1 MIKEKIARIES
12 LDQLKGF
19 GIVLVVTGH
28 FIEPYRER
36 FSIINSIFICIYA
49 FHMPLFCLLSGM
61 VAKFDV
67 RKIFFRM
74 VWIYIWS
81 QLLYL
86 ICCMIVDSEKFAG
99 GVKQFIRQL
108 VYPYWHMWYL
118 YALIIWLLSIAFVE
132 WTVRHIPKFVI
143 LLGYIVIMLASGYI
157 YLPLALTRVVVFYV
171 FFIVGYLYKDIL
183 LQLIKGQKSGICYL
197 ISFIFLTILL
207 VPIGMNAEK
216 INANILWEYL
226 SYLEGGYTLLERFG
240 FCAGAMAISLLICC
254 INTLYKNSI
263 LVKLGKNTMS
273 IYIFHAIFVKGFDQL
288 EAITGMEQNIF
299 SFAARL
305 TTAAFVISFLQ
316 SKPILRLTGKIWNF
330 PMNRLK

>member
-1 MIKEKIARIES
+1 MTEKAGRSEL
-12 LDQLKGF
+12 LDQLKGL
-19 GIVLVVTGH
+19 GIVLVVIGH

-67 RKIFFRM
+67 R
-74 VWIYIWS
+74 
-81 QLLYL
+81 
-86 ICCMIVDSEKFAG
+86 
-99 GVKQFIRQL
+99 
-108 VYPYWHMWYL
+108 
-118 YALIIWLLSIAFVE
+118 
-132 WTVRHIPKFVI
+132 
-143 LLGYIVIMLASGYI
+143 YI

-183 LQLIKGQKSGICYL
+183 LQLIKGQKSRICYL
-197 ISFIFLTILL
+197 FSFIFLTILL
-207 VPIGMNAEK
+207 APIGINAEK

-226 SYLEGGYTLLERFG
+226 SYLEGGYTLLERLG

-288 EAITGMEQNIF
+288 EAITGMGQNIF
-299 SFAARL
+299 FFAARL
-305 TTAAFVISFLQ
+305 TTAAFVIFFLQ